1 MTCEPVLDFE
11 ANNEMTTMI
20 TLITLV
26 ISDGNSDDSKQLLS
40 KTPRHLNGR
49 KDFSPEKK
57 SNAQRVICICI
68 ISTLRRIHKFA
79 SRIFPQVE
87 KKIEAFSRTKQDS

>member
-40 KTPRHLNGR
+40 
-49 KDFSPEKK
+49 
-57 SNAQRVICICI
+57 
-68 ISTLRRIHKFA
+68 
-79 SRIFPQVE
+79 
-87 KKIEAFSRTKQDS
+87 